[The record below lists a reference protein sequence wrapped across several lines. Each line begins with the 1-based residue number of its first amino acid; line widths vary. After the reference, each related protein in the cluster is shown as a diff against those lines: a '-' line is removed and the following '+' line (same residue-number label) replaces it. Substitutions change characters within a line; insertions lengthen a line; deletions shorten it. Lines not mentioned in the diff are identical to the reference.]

1 MILNSADSLQS
12 NTVTILLLASGAA
25 LFSTT
30 PTQTLTELK
39 LAIAN
44 IDMTANA
51 EILIFEYNNNLSI
64 YSNNGSQ
71 FVFKSEFEGQGRV
84 DDLDITADGEWIL
97 HVSRSAFFYILR
109 YNHTINDYSLFQQ
122 L

>member
-1 MILNSADSLQS
+1 MKNNVLAL
-12 NTVTILLLASGAA
+12 ILLLAIGTA
-25 LFSTT
+25 LFSD
-30 PTQTLTELK
+30 PPIQTFTELPN

-51 EILIFEYNNNLSI
+51 EILVFDDNITLSI
-64 YSNNGSQ
+64 YANNGSQ
-71 FVFKSEFEGQGRV
+71 FLFKSEFVGQGRI
-84 DDLDITADGEWIL
+84 DGLDITADGEWIL
-97 HVSRSAFFYILR
+97 HVSQSAFFYILR